1 VFCGGVC
8 IQDMVVRVWSL
19 TDPVSGERV
28 RERCGGVYFGTVFV
42 AVPYHSDF
50 SGMRSVPS
58 DLPSPN
64 PPTARLRGILPRG
77 LRRGVGDVGT
87 P

>member
-8 IQDMVVRVWSL
+8 IQDMVVRVWSV
-19 TDPVSGERV
+19 TNPVSGERV
-28 RERCGGVYFGTVFV
+28 RERCGGVYIGTVFM
-42 AVPYHSDF
+42 AVPYHSGF

-64 PPTARLRGILPRG
+64 PPTARLREVLPRG
-77 LRRGVGDVGT
+77 LGRDIGDVRA